1 MAQVISQRELR
12 NDSAEIMRRLD
23 LGESFVITR
32 NGQCVGELTPLR
44 RQRFVSADHFLTTM
58 HNAPTIDPA
67 RFRADIDSVL
77 DQDVNPRA

>member
-44 RQRFVSADHFLTTM
+44 RQRFIATDHFLTTM
-58 HNAPTIDPA
+58 HNAPTIDAA

-77 DQDVNPRA
+77 DQVVNPRA

>member
-1 MAQVISQRELR
+1 MAKVISQRALR

-44 RQRFVSADHFLTTM
+44 RQRFISTDHFLTTM

>member
-44 RQRFVSADHFLTTM
+44 RQRFISMDHFLATM
-58 HNAPTIDPA
+58 HNAPAIDVA

>member
-44 RQRFVSADHFLTTM
+44 RQRFISTDHFLTTM

>member
-1 MAQVISQRELR
+1 
-12 NDSAEIMRRLD
+12 MRRLD

-44 RQRFVSADHFLTTM
+44 RQRFISTDHFLTTM